1 MKKIHFIASAA
12 LIALTPL
19 AAYAEDAAAPAPAA
33 PTPPSLMPAMTGPL
47 NANANPYSFDAGTF
61 GKIYVSGAAGGI
73 GLWQSNATSNDHRSE
88 ADLTNA
94 QVFIQKPDGV
104 VQFFLQG
111 GGYST
116 PDLGTP
122 YFRADKLTDN
132 TFNFLPQGFLKL
144 APTSNFSIEAGKLP
158 TLFGAEYT
166 FTFENMNIERGL
178 LWNQENAV
186 NRGVQANYSQGPLS
200 FALSW
205 NDGFYSNRYD
215 WVSGSAAWTINS
227 ENSLSLVAGGNV
239 NHTNYSSFATP
250 LAQNNGQIYNLIYT
264 YNSGPL
270 TINPYV
276 QYTYVPQDTGVGIAD
291 KASTLGAAVLGKYT
305 FNPNWSLAGRVE
317 YIDSNGSA
325 AGPNLLY
332 GQNSNAWSATITP
345 TYQYKTFFGRAEASY
360 THAGNI
366 TPGDAFGPTGN
377 DKAQARL
384 LLEAG
389 VLF

>member
-61 GKIYVSGAAGGI
+61 GKIYVSGAASSI

-94 QVFIQKPDGV
+94 QLFIQKPDGV
-104 VQFFLQG
+104 VQFFLQSG
-111 GGYST
+111 VYST

-122 YFRADKLTDN
+122 YLRADKLTDN

-186 NRGVQANYSQGPLS
+186 NRGVQANYSQGPVS

-215 WVSGSAAWTINS
+215 WISGSAAWTINS
-227 ENSLSLVAGGNV
+227 ENSVSLVAGGNV

-250 LAQNNGQIYNLIYT
+250 LAQNKGQIYNLIYT

-291 KASTLGAAVLGKYT
+291 NASTLGAAVLGKYT

-345 TYQYKTFFGRAEASY
+345 TYQYKTLFGRAEASY
-360 THAGNI
+360 THAGNV

-377 DKAQARL
+377 DKSQARL